1 MKNYKKPQ
9 SWHENRFGGKTSL
22 FTHFHFKHLIILN
35 ILLLATFS
43 PAVQTA
49 NAAEPKKGDFVFV
62 EGNDLVSSFYICD
75 HEVTQAEYRAVT
87 GNKPSY
93 FKGDNKP
100 VENVSW
106 YDAVEYCIAL
116 SLKEGLTP
124 CYTIDKDREDPD
136 NTSIYDGKWTVVWNK
151 SANGYRLPTEN
162 EWEWAAKGGNKSKG
176 YKYSGSDDIKEVAWY
191 YGNSDNETH
200 PVRQKKPNELGIYD
214 MSGNVREWCWDI
226 YSKNRPTNIKN
237 YTGASPEDYR
247 YRVYRGGSWGNWDSF
262 LASCEVSHR
271 YGDDPNYGILING
284 FRVVRSAKEHSA
296 WDD

>member
-1 MKNYKKPQ
+1 MDEFEKYVNMFISSSQ
-9 SWHENRFGGKTSL
+9 RGNRLSRLSEWTVKDGDKFSDL
-22 FTHFHFKHLIILN
+22 F
-35 ILLLATFS
+35 
-43 PAVQTA
+43 V
-49 NAAEPKKGDFVFV
+49 KGRISIMLYSYIYV
-62 EGNDLVSSFYICD
+62 EGNDYVSPFYMST
-75 HEVTQAEYRAVT
+75 HEVTQFEYQFVMDE
-87 GNKPSY
+87 NPSKNEGY
-93 FKGDNKP
+93 DLP
-100 VENVSW
+100 VESVNW
-106 YDAVEYCIAL
+106 YNAVKFCNKL
-116 SLKEGLTP
+116 SEARGYTP
-124 CYTIDKDREDPD
+124 CYSGSGE
-136 NTSIYDGKWTVVWNK
+136 NTKCDF
-151 SANGYRLPTEN
+151 SADGYRLPTEN

>member
-9 SWHENRFGGKTSL
+9 SWHENCFGGKTSL

-43 PAVQTA
+43 LAVQTA
-49 NAAEPKKGDFVFV
+49 NAAEPKKGDFIFV
-62 EGNDLVSSFYICD
+62 EGNDRVSSFYICD

-87 GNKPSY
+87 GNRPSY

-124 CYTIDKDREDPD
+124 CYTVDKDREDPD
-136 NTSIYDGKWTVVWNK
+136 NTSIYDVKWTVVWNK

-162 EWEWAAKGGNKSKG
+162 EWEWAAKGGKQSKG
-176 YKYSGSDDIKEVAWY
+176 YTYSGSNNIDDVAWHFD
-191 YGNSDNETH
+191 NSKNATH
-200 PVRQKKPNELGIYD
+200 KVKTKKTNELGIYD
-214 MSGNVREWCWDI
+214 MSGNVMEWCWDW
-226 YSKNRPTNIKN
+226 YSGDRPDTK
-237 YTGASPEDYR
+237 DYAGSSSGDC
-247 YRVYRGGSWGNWDSF
+247 RVYRGGSWLSSADGCSVSDRECREPNNWYD
-262 LASCEVSHR
+262 
-271 YGDDPNYGILING
+271 YMG
-284 FRVVRSAKEHSA
+284 FRVVKNGK
-296 WDD
+296 